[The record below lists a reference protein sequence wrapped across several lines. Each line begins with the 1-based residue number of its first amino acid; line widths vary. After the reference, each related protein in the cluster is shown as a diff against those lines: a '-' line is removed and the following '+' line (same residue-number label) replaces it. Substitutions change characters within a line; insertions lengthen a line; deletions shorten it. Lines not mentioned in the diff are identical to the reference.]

1 MQLTLKTD
9 LVWLETI
16 STLTSSDCLTPTV
29 FCLHLI
35 YVTLVVWWFSQVKP
49 LRDSDLF
56 LS

>member
-29 FCLHLI
+29 FCPCLI